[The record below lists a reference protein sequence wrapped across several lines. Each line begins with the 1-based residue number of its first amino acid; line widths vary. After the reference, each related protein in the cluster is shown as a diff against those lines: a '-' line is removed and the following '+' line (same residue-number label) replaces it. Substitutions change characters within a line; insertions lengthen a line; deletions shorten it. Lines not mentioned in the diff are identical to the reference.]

1 MDTIMDTNDL
11 LRQLSCESL
20 QFKIEDIEEKLFEKQ
35 KAHTGNPLHKLSIYN
50 LETFL
55 ELQRA
60 VPSSTPLPVNE
71 KRLREMEMDIDNY
84 MTVHMPGEE
93 EYKAFIRIVS
103 VYLTFIARKPLHPPG
118 MFNKS
123 GNTLYKGGI
132 AVCPLRAEEI
142 TKPGSLCRFCVSTI

>member
-1 MDTIMDTNDL
+1 MDTNDL
-11 LRQLSCESL
+11 LRRLSCESS
-20 QFKIEDIEEKLFEKQ
+20 QFKTGNIEAILFEKQ
-35 KAHTGNPLHKLSIYN
+35 KGFTGDPLHKLSIYN

-60 VPSSTPLPVNE
+60 VPNDTPLPVNE

-84 MTVHMPGEE
+84 MTAHMPGEE
-93 EYKAFIRIVS
+93 EYKAFIRIIS

-123 GNTLYKGGI
+123 GSSTVYKGGMV
-132 AVCPLRAEEI
+132 VCPLRAEEL